1 VKNPLRCIAVVSILL
16 PICCFAEAF
25 TIEQVLSAPFPYGL
39 TGALHAPRVA
49 WAFDNKGER
58 NIWVADAPDF
68 VPRQVT
74 HYKTDEGQQ
83 IASVKLTPD
92 GKTVVYAR
100 GSEVNKEGT
109 SANPQSLTKTPKQQ
123 AWAVD
128 VNGGE
133 PRLLGDIG
141 CDKEECQDL
150 QISPDGKTVVW
161 PAKKHLWIAPI
172 DGKKKAEQLDELLG
186 ENDTPRWSPDGK
198 RIAFRSN
205 RKDHSFIAVL
215 ELATKKITYL
225 GPTTNRDAG
234 PVWSPDSK
242 QLVFIRQ
249 PGVQFKRPL
258 IPEFPRPWTLW
269 IADAQSGEGRE
280 LFHSGNA
287 MEDSLPLFAFQS
299 LQFTNAGRIIFTSEK
314 DGHNHLYSIAVEGG
328 APQLLTPGNFDVE
341 EVALSADKRS
351 ILYTSNQ
358 DDIDRRHIWRVGA
371 AGGESATGRIRRG
384 EPEALTRG
392 ETIEWNPVETS
403 DGKTLLCL
411 GSTATSPAMPY
422 RVTSSG
428 RELIAKNVLP
438 PDFPETQ
445 LVTPKQVV
453 FKSTDGLEIHGQLF
467 TPKNQK
473 QRGPGL
479 IFTHGGP
486 IRQMLLGWHYMQY
499 YHNAYAMNQYLA
511 SKGYTVLSVN
521 YRLGI
526 MYGRAFR
533 EPPKSVWR
541 GASEYQDVVGGAKF
555 LQTLVDPQ
563 RIGLWG
569 GSYGGF
575 LTAMGLARNSDIFK
589 AGVDFHGVHDWA
601 TFLAMWAE
609 EVEAKKAEAA
619 PDAKEARELAFKS
632 SPVASIANWRSAVLL
647 IHGDD
652 DRNVPFQQT
661 TDLVEKLRAQNVAFE
676 ELVIPDE
683 IHELLRWS
691 DWVRAYKATAEFFD
705 RKLGAR
711 SAGP

>member
-1 VKNPLRCIAVVSILL
+1 VLKTLFHFLLVAFGSLSLPAVCL
-16 PICCFAEAF
+16 AESF
-25 TIEQVLSAPFPYGL
+25 TIEQVLSAPFPCGL
-39 TGALHAPRVA
+39 TSASHAPRVA
-49 WAFDNKGER
+49 WIFDNKGER
-58 NIWVADAPDF
+58 NIWVADASDF

-74 HYKTDEGQQ
+74 HYTGDEGQQ
-83 IASVKLTPD
+83 IASVRLSPD
-92 GKTVVYAR
+92 GKAIVYAR
-100 GSEVNKEGT
+100 GTELNKQET
-109 SANPQSLTKTPKQQ
+109 SANPLSLTKMPKQQ
-123 AWAVD
+123 AWAV
-128 VNGGE
+128 NLARGE

-141 CDKEECQDL
+141 CSEEGCEDL
-150 QISPDGKTVVW
+150 QISPDSKTVIW
-161 PAKKHLWIAPI
+161 PAKKHIWIAPL
-172 DGKKKAEQLDELLG
+172 DGTKKSEQLEELLG
-186 ENDTPRWSPDGK
+186 ESDTPRWSPDGK

-225 GPTTNRDAG
+225 APTTNRDAS
-234 PVWSPDSK
+234 PVWSQDSK
-242 QLVFIRQ
+242 QIAFIRQ
-249 PGVQFKRPL
+249 PGVEFKRPL
-258 IPEFPRPWTLW
+258 IPEFPRPWALW
-269 IADAQSGEGRE
+269 IADAHSGESHE

-299 LQFTNAGRIIFTSEK
+299 LKFTNAGRIIFASEK
-314 DGHNHLYSIAVEGG
+314 DGHNHLYSIAAEGG
-328 APQLLTPGNFDVE
+328 APQLFTPGNFDVE
-341 EVALSADKRS
+341 DVVLSADKRS
-351 ILYTSNQ
+351 VLYTSNQ
-358 DDIDRRHIWRVGA
+358 NDVDRRHIWRVGA
-371 AGGESATGRIRRG
+371 TGG

-438 PDFPETQ
+438 ATFPEAQ

-453 FKSTDGLEIHGQLF
+453 FKSEDGLEIHGQLF

-473 QRGPGL
+473 QRGPAL

-533 EPPKSVWR
+533 EPPNSVWR
-541 GASEYQDVVGGAKF
+541 GASEYQDVVAGAKF
-555 LQTLVDPQ
+555 LQTLDNVDPQ

-601 TFLAMWAE
+601 TFLPMWVAE
-609 EVEAKKAEAA
+609 VDAKNAEVA
-619 PDAKEARELAFKS
+619 PDVKEARELAFKS
-632 SPVASIANWRSAVLL
+632 SPVASVATWRSPVLF

-661 TDLVEKLRAQNVAFE
+661 TDLVEKLRAQKVAFE
-676 ELVIPDE
+676 ELIIPDE
-683 IHELLRWS
+683 IHDLLRWS
-691 DWVRAYKATAEFFD
+691 DWVRAYRTTAEFFD
-705 RKLGAR
+705 RRLAASGEHQ
-711 SAGP
+711 